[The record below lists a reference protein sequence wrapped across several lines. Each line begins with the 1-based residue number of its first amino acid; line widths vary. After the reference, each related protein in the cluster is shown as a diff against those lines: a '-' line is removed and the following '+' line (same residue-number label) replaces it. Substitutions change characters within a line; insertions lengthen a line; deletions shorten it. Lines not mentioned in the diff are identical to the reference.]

1 MTDAAARRAS
11 GKQFGVASLFGDS
24 IIYGGGRIL
33 QKFLALFLLP
43 IYTQYL
49 TPRDYGILAMVL
61 ATGLLID
68 VFVTL
73 GWDVTF
79 ARFYFDDHAEKHR
92 SRIITLTFYVSTI
105 WPFLFL
111 GSLALV
117 MPWLSG
123 VIMGGP
129 GYTVYFE
136 LMLLNEFFV
145 NWSDLPFTLFRLDHR
160 PWRFLAFTL
169 VRVFIQ
175 IPLTVALV
183 TVVHLGVVGVLIAV
197 CVTSFT
203 LNLAAIPTYWRRIHL
218 FWDGRLF
225 KEMLAFATAS
235 LFGSV
240 AFYVLNY
247 SDRYFVRVFTDIVQ
261 VGLYSSAF
269 MLAQP
274 VYFAMNSFR
283 LAWPQWHYSWLHDPP
298 RHKRLVA
305 RGFTYFCLLSV
316 SIIVV
321 LGVFMPVWVRLLL
334 RKPDYW
340 SVGPAT
346 LVLAFSILFFGAYYI
361 MAVGANVMKKN
372 RLIPVV
378 VTAAALLNVGL
389 NIILIPRY
397 GYIAAAWSTLIG
409 FAVLTYLMHAVSQH
423 YYRISHEFGR
433 LVKISAATAAT
444 LVAAWLIAKV
454 SGESVYAPIDTL
466 ALDQLYKLPALAL
479 FPATL
484 LALRFFTPGELPALK
499 RIALQFLHPLRL
511 AREARQRKPLPQAGT
526 AAAET
531 TPAAAAE
538 RPVVTA
544 PTPAATQPEARREPT
559 PTGVATS
566 ADQDELAEL
575 TLDELRDAEEQEVET
590 AERLGI
596 RPGEELGT

>member
-1 MTDAAARRAS
+1 
-11 GKQFGVASLFGDS
+11 
-24 IIYGGGRIL
+24 
-33 QKFLALFLLP
+33 
-43 IYTQYL
+43 
-49 TPRDYGILAMVL
+49 
-61 ATGLLID
+61 
-68 VFVTL
+68 
-73 GWDVTF
+73 
-79 ARFYFDDHAEKHR
+79 
-92 SRIITLTFYVSTI
+92 LTFYVDTI

-160 PWRFLAFTL
+160 PWRYLTFTL

-183 TVVHLGVVGVLIAV
+183 TVVHLGVLGVLIAV

-203 LNLAAIPTYWRRIHL
+203 LNVVAIPTYWRRIHF

-225 KEMLAFATAS
+225 KEMLAFASAS

-283 LAWPQWHYSWLHDPP
+283 LAWPQWHYSLLHDPP

-305 RGFTYFCLLSV
+305 RGFTYFCLLAV

-321 LGVFMPVWVRLLL
+321 LGVFMPLWVRLLL

-346 LVLAFSILFFGAYYI
+346 LVLAFSTLFFGAYYI

-378 VTAAALLNVGL
+378 VAVAALLNVGL
-389 NIILIPRY
+389 NVVFIPRY

-409 FAVLTYLMHAVSQH
+409 FVALTFLMRAVSQH

-433 LVKISAATAAT
+433 LIKISAATAAT
-444 LVAAWLIAKV
+444 LVAAWLIAKGT
-454 SGESVYAPIDTL
+454 GESVYAPIDTL
-466 ALDQLYKLPALAL
+466 VLDQLYKLPALAL

-484 LALRFFTPGELPALK
+484 LALRFFTLGELPALK
-499 RIALQFLHPLRL
+499 RIALQLLHPLRL
-511 AREARQRKPLPQAGT
+511 AREGRQRKGLPEAEKAAAQKT
-526 AAAET
+526 AAATAEGPGLAVP
-531 TPAAAAE
+531 PAA
-538 RPVVTA
+538 P
-544 PTPAATQPEARREPT
+544 QPEAPREPA
-559 PTGVATS
+559 PIGAAAS
-566 ADQDELAEL
+566 DDQEELAEL
-575 TLDELRDAEEQEVET
+575 TLDELRDAEEREVET